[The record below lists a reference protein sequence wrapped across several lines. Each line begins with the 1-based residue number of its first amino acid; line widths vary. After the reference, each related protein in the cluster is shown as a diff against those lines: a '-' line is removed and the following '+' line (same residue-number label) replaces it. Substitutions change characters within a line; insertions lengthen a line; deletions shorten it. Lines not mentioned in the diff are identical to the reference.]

1 LKLAV
6 SNIAWS
12 FEDRIEAYKILQDF
26 GIRGLEIAP
35 TLLFHNAVTN
45 KVDLSDKNKIASIKQ
60 LHDFQLQLVSMQSVL
75 YGSEFAKLF
84 DGEESL
90 IVFENT
96 MREAISLAGKLG
108 IGNIVFGSP
117 ASRFAPETM
126 TTKEA
131 YQIASKSLLSL
142 GDFAKIN
149 NTTISVEATP
159 TVYGSNFI
167 INTNE
172 AINFVLE
179 LNHSAI
185 KLNLDLGVLIFQNEM
200 GSIESLI
207 QDNISLIGHVHIS
220 EPALGPA
227 PFDVVLTAKVLRALK
242 NASYH
247 NWISIEMK
255 EHHSLPID
263 KLRLSVNNLIQ
274 AVKLVDQNT

>member
-1 LKLAV
+1 MKLAV

-12 FEDRIEAYKILQDF
+12 FKDRVEAYKILQDS

-35 TLLFHNAVTN
+35 TLFFQNAVSN
-45 KVDLSDKNKIASIKQ
+45 KVDLSDNDTISSISQ

-75 YGSEFAKLF
+75 YGTKFAKLF
-84 DGEESL
+84 AGEESL

-96 MREAISLAGKLG
+96 MCEAISLAGKLD

-117 ASRFAPETM
+117 AARFTPDTM
-126 TTKEA
+126 TVEEA

-167 INTNE
+167 TNTNE
-172 AINFVLE
+172 ALNFVLE
-179 LNHSAI
+179 LNHPAI
-185 KLNLDLGVLIFQNEM
+185 NLNLDLGVLLFQNEI

-207 QDNISLIGHVHIS
+207 KDNISLIGHVHIS
-220 EPALGPA
+220 EPALAPA
-227 PFDVVLTAKVLRALK
+227 PFNVEVTANVLRILNKA
-242 NASYH
+242 NYH

-255 EHHSLPID
+255 EHHSMPID
-263 KLRLSVNNLIQ
+263 KLKMSVNNLIE
-274 AVKLVDQNT
+274 AVNLADQKT

>member
-1 LKLAV
+1 MKLAV

-12 FEDRIEAYKILQDF
+12 FEDRIEAYKILQDS

-35 TLLFHNAVTN
+35 TLLFQNAVSN
-45 KVDLSDKNKIASIKQ
+45 KVDLSDTDTITSIKQ

-75 YGSEFAKLF
+75 YGAEFAKLF
-84 DGEESL
+84 AGEESL

-117 ASRFAPETM
+117 AARFAPDTM
-126 TTKEA
+126 TAEEA

-167 INTNE
+167 TNTNE
-172 AINFVLE
+172 ALNFVLE
-179 LNHSAI
+179 LNHPAI
-185 KLNLDLGVLIFQNEM
+185 NLNLDLGVLLFQNEI

-207 QDNISLIGHVHIS
+207 KDNISLIGHVHIS
-220 EPALGPA
+220 EPGLAPA
-227 PFDVVLTAKVLRALK
+227 PFDVGVTANVLRTLK

-263 KLRLSVNNLIQ
+263 KLRISVNNLIR
-274 AVKLVDQNT
+274 AVNLADQRT